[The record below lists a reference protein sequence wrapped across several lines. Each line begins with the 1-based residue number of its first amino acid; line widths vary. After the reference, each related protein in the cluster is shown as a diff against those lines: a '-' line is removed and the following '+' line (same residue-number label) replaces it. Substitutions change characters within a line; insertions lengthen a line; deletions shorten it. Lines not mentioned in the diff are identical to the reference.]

1 MLRTIIWIGWVFWCL
16 FTYLPTYFKV
26 KCLGKAGKVEEQQK
40 IVREK
45 VGDWATLLLKKTQV
59 TLTVEGREN
68 LPKDGETVA
77 FASNHQSYFDIP
89 VLLSGLDY
97 PHPLLAK
104 KELSHIPL
112 LSGWMNQ
119 LGCLYVDRKDARAS
133 MRTLKQCENVLESG
147 SSLIICPEGTRSKSD
162 EIGEFK
168 AGIVRVACKAKVP
181 IVPVAIDGTWRAL
194 EGNNFHMQKC
204 AVRLVI
210 LPQVKT
216 EGLSRDEQKELPEK
230 LQEMICKAKDDR
242 PEGWNPLPTKKKN
255 KKIEE

>member
-1 MLRTIIWIGWVFWCL
+1 MLRTITWIAWLFGYL
-16 FTYLPTYFKV
+16 FTCLPTYFKA
-26 KCLGKAGKVEEQQK
+26 KRLGKQGKVEEEQE

-45 VGDWATLLLKKTQV
+45 VYDWATLLLKKTKV
-59 TLTVEGREN
+59 TLVVEGKEN
-68 LPKDGETVA
+68 LPKEGEAVA
-77 FASNHQSYFDIP
+77 FASNHQGYFDIP
-89 VLLSGLDY
+89 VLLSGLDF

-112 LSGWMNQ
+112 LSGWMNL
-119 LGCLYVDRKDARAS
+119 LGCLYVDRKDARSS
-133 MRTLKQCENVLESG
+133 MRTLKQCETVLESG

-162 EIGEFK
+162 DIGEFK

-194 EGNNFHMQKC
+194 EGNKFRMQKC

-216 EGLSRDEQKELPEK
+216 EGLSREEQKEVPE
-230 LQEMICKAKDDR
+230 QIREMIRKAKDDR
-242 PEGWNPLPTKKKN
+242 PKDWDPFPAKKAKN
-255 KKIEE
+255 K